1 MQIYLEGDK
10 GQAKIFQ
17 IFTFSSSNTAENP
30 GRRISAVG
38 ILILLSPTMDLEV
51 AGRQR
56 LETVALGLNS
66 Y

>member
-17 IFTFSSSNTAENP
+17 IFTFSSSTTAENP

-38 ILILLSPTMDLEV
+38 ILISLSATMDLEV
-51 AGRQR
+51 AG
-56 LETVALGLNS
+56 
-66 Y
+66 